1 MEGKKRY
8 VAIVLFLLIG
18 LTLFTFAN
26 PVEEE
31 KGSKGNGSKDPEVTD
46 KDTVDGTLG
55 TDEEQNQ
62 VQPQVQ
68 NQVADNSYANALAA
82 VVKAEGSLE
91 TLDVEA
97 ARDLI
102 NRVTNQNQKDELT
115 ERLDVVEEAI
125 DAIELVETLE
135 KMVEEATDRDG
146 ILDSI
151 DYRTDEEIIQKV
163 DALRNEDVQESLKDR
178 LQILS
183 RILDDNTAPE
193 YDGVEDNEITNKD
206 VSLTYSDTDEETGT
220 ENEVTVKVTLDG
232 EEIDYAETFTKEGT
246 YVVTLTDEAF
256 NETTVTFTIDKTAP
270 KFVGIKNGNHY
281 ETIKVEVDDE
291 NATIVVKNM
300 DKNET
305 TEVANGTELTEDATY
320 YITATDEAGNETS
333 IWVAIDTTAPTIT
346 GVDETKPTN
355 KNEIVYVKD
364 KFLTS
369 VTIDGK
375 EYTRADFEVGAN
387 NENFSFQKKVTHE
400 GTHTVVAKDKYGN
413 TTTKTFVIDKTHN
426 RVTFTSV
433 KTSNN
438 VVEGNTYYVKNGD
451 TVTLRI
457 GFREKLGSDAIV
469 KIGGREAKL
478 AYVKYFA
485 QPDHHEYTA
494 TLTIPAEEAE
504 LTEGVLS
511 FTIENVTDVAGNEG
525 FYYQTNGKTVL
536 QTITKTVTTNG
547 KTVIYDRTAP
557 ERVYSTL
564 RVNKTEYN
572 ENGTKYY
579 YVKNGDSFEFAI
591 SFNERL
597 AETPVVT
604 IGGRTVEMKLN
615 EKVLANENKVLY
627 EGTFAI
633 DDNEKELK
641 EGTLEI
647 KVSNVK
653 DIVGNEATSKT
664 VTEQTKTSNGRTV
677 VYDRTAPTRK
687 SADFYVSGLTQ
698 VEKTFYTQYG
708 KKVVVNIT
716 TDEQLSTVPTFTL
729 NNNGNSYPMTD
740 AIYRGLNDKGY
751 HLYQASFVVTE
762 ESGMTDGEITFTVSN
777 IIDRAGNTRDDV
789 TEPTNGRKV
798 VLDNVAPKAKNVAIL
813 GGTLV
818 KEDNFT
824 HYANNGDIIYV
835 NVQFYEKLAVKPTIT
850 LNDKVQTKIGTI
862 KYDETSKVWIYSSS
876 YKLTEGDG
884 LENGEIQVKVSG
896 YADYAGNVGATL
908 TNDNMLLNSQKHVV
922 IDRTNPT
929 LTVKEES
936 VGTDP
941 YYSEISFK
949 LYDNL
954 KIDYFTINGTKFDR
968 ANAQWSDANYQN
980 IKSALVEGENTIVL
994 YDIAGNKTTKTFYM
1008 DWTKATINLAG
1019 TEGLNKN
1026 EMRVESGTEV
1036 TLDDVLAT
1044 VTDNFDETTKI
1055 KPYKA
1060 DLLISNVASEN
1071 TYNYDFTNGFNT
1083 RHIGRYNI
1091 YYEYTDKAGNKSTAT
1106 MLLVMTDT
1114 TPATIT
1120 LPENGQA
1127 GKNKNEMHVESG
1139 TEVTL
1144 DDVLATVTDNVDETV
1159 KIKPYKADLLIGTAS
1174 ENTYNYDFTNGF
1186 DTRHVGRYNIYY
1198 TYTDK
1203 AGHVTNK
1210 TMLLVMTDTTAP
1222 TILIPGTAG
1231 RNHNEYIVEAGTH
1244 VTVEEIMATVT
1255 DNVDATTKIKPYK
1268 ADLLISNVASE
1279 NTYNYDFTNG
1289 FDTNYS
1295 SGRYNLYYEYTD
1307 KAGHTTKAGMMIV
1320 IKDTT
1325 APTLRFTKAGSSL
1338 AVDEISPIEING
1350 VYYFNQDV
1358 RVTISDKINLR
1369 LHGVDTYYDDEN
1381 PARTGWLTDVRTA
1394 GEHTVVGVDAA
1405 GNRTEFTFVLT
1416 KNTATTE
1423 NNTVTVT
1430 EDMFL
1435 IDTPFYNEIDTENE
1449 VTINGNGKTVTQ
1461 YITSVDKMQWKGNH
1475 TTPNG
1480 LNIPLLANVFSSK
1493 AGQKVTIH
1501 NLTLTGTMNSV
1512 MFGNYEDASSNWFNT
1527 ELNNVNITNVKVVSL
1542 SGGIA
1547 PAAVVY
1553 GKATLNNVNIYGTTR
1568 SELENS
1574 PSDPYWPIYDLAAVN
1589 SSNTTINGGKIGSI
1603 YLWAKAV
1610 MTISN
1615 AEVDVID
1622 TLTTTGHLEIANGT
1636 TVNRINMNGN
1646 NTYKPDVTI
1655 KAGAT
1660 VKTLDLTK
1668 VTNITDIVIED
1679 GATVETIITADGEMT
1694 LSAWK
1699 TANGK

>member
-26 PVEEE
+26 PVEEQ
-31 KGSKGNGSKDPEVTD
+31 KGSKGNGSKDSEVTD

-281 ETIKVEVDDE
+281 ETIKVEVDDA

-504 LTEGVLS
+504 LTEGALS

-862 KYDETSKVWIYSSS
+862 KYDEASKVWIYSSS

-908 TNDNMLLNSQKHVV
+908 TNENMLLNSQKHVV

-954 KIDYFTINGTKFDR
+954 KIDYFTVNGTKFDR
-968 ANAQWSDANYQN
+968 SNAQWSDANYQN

-994 YDIAGNKTTKTFYM
+994 YDIAGNKTTKTFYYDVTAPQM
-1008 DWTKATINLAG
+1008 TINGDKEITLEAG
-1019 TEGLNKN
+1019 IDTYTELGVK
-1026 EMRVESGTEV
+1026 
-1036 TLDDVLAT
+1036 
-1044 VTDNFDETTKI
+1044 VTDNVDETIEALQPTMINFTAPDGTKETWL
-1055 KPYKA
+1055 KE
-1060 DLLISNVASEN
+1060 V
-1071 TYNYDFTNGFNT
+1071 
-1083 RHIGRYNI
+1083 
-1091 YYEYTDKAGNKSTAT
+1091 
-1106 MLLVMTDT
+1106 DT
-1114 TPATIT
+1114 TRVGQYKVSYSYKDASNNAAIDANDARHEYVIRIVNVVDTTAPVVTA
-1120 LPENGQA
+1120 NGA
-1127 GKNKNEMHVESG
+1127 NPTYVELG
-1139 TEVTL
+1139 TGTYTEL
-1144 DDVLATVTDNVDETV
+1144 GATVTDNVDETYQLTQPSYINHYTLDGAFTGRV
-1159 KIKPYKADLLIGTAS
+1159 SEVDPTKEGKYLLVYMATDSSNNVSNNQLLQSKIWVIVSDTTAPIITVSDGTIGTGPYKKLNLKMYDKFFITSVVINGTPLAHTGYYVDINDGDAYTFQQGT
-1174 ENTYNYDFTNGF
+1174 NT
-1186 DTRHVGRYNIYY
+1186 VVV
-1198 TYTDK
+1198 TDK
-1203 AGHVTNK
+1203 AGNVTTKTFVIDRNTHYVYTFADLKEAFNAGGTAKIMADIQVIEMLELKDSKELVLDMNGHKLTINDTTDPMMDIKKGTKLTITGNGTFDLEDHKYASLMYPRGEVIIENGNFLRATGTNK
-1210 TMLLVMTDTTAP
+1210 SEYGSFFVGISGSGGAAKIRIYDGYFDGGYYVEGDEFNNSRTMLNASWGQDVKVYGGTFVGQNPAYGDEGMAYTNPNSTSTYCQAIFFEGQTRLDTE
-1222 TILIPGTAG
+1222 IPST
-1231 RNHNEYIVEAGTH
+1231 Y
-1244 VTVEEIMATVT
+1244 TVEKGTL
-1255 DNVDATTKIKPYK
+1255 
-1268 ADLLISNVASE
+1268 AD
-1279 NTYNYDFTNG
+1279 
-1289 FDTNYS
+1289 
-1295 SGRYNLYYEYTD
+1295 GR
-1307 KAGHTTKAGMMIV
+1307 
-1320 IKDTT
+1320 
-1325 APTLRFTKAGSSL
+1325 P
-1338 AVDEISPIEING
+1338 
-1350 VYYFNQDV
+1350 
-1358 RVTISDKINLR
+1358 
-1369 LHGVDTYYDDEN
+1369 
-1381 PARTGWLTDVRTA
+1381 
-1394 GEHTVVGVDAA
+1394 
-1405 GNRTEFTFVLT
+1405 
-1416 KNTATTE
+1416 
-1423 NNTVTVT
+1423 
-1430 EDMFL
+1430 
-1435 IDTPFYNEIDTENE
+1435 
-1449 VTINGNGKTVTQ
+1449 
-1461 YITSVDKMQWKGNH
+1461 
-1475 TTPNG
+1475 
-1480 LNIPLLANVFSSK
+1480 
-1493 AGQKVTIH
+1493 
-1501 NLTLTGTMNSV
+1501 
-1512 MFGNYEDASSNWFNT
+1512 
-1527 ELNNVNITNVKVVSL
+1527 
-1542 SGGIA
+1542 
-1547 PAAVVY
+1547 
-1553 GKATLNNVNIYGTTR
+1553 
-1568 SELENS
+1568 
-1574 PSDPYWPIYDLAAVN
+1574 
-1589 SSNTTINGGKIGSI
+1589 
-1603 YLWAKAV
+1603 
-1610 MTISN
+1610 
-1615 AEVDVID
+1615 
-1622 TLTTTGHLEIANGT
+1622 
-1636 TVNRINMNGN
+1636 
-1646 NTYKPDVTI
+1646 TYK
-1655 KAGAT
+1655 
-1660 VKTLDLTK
+1660 
-1668 VTNITDIVIED
+1668 VIY
-1679 GATVETIITADGEMT
+1679 TP
-1694 LSAWK
+1694 S
-1699 TANGK
+1699 N